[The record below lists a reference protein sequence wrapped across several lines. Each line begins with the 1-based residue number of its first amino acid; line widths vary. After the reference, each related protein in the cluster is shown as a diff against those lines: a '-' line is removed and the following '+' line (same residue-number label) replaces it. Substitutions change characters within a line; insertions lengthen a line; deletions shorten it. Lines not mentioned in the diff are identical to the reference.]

1 MHGAFVASTGNVPAV
16 MRIRVSASEKGK
28 PVVRR
33 GRKAYGPPN
42 KEVAGLSNSSGGA
55 TMLRPQRRVRMQCH
69 ATHGHLR
76 RMALILAAMAIVGL
90 LFASMVLAVLLGGTL
105 PADARQLAK
114 VEAELATVGS
124 WGAVVNDTTASGGK
138 ALRWNKPATTGTL
151 NFPLQLLNGTRTAP
165 EWAYLVPD
173 VG

>member
-1 MHGAFVASTGNVPAV
+1 M
-16 MRIRVSASEKGK
+16 
-28 PVVRR
+28 
-33 GRKAYGPPN
+33 
-42 KEVAGLSNSSGGA
+42 
-55 TMLRPQRRVRMQCH
+55 QRH

-76 RMALILAAMAIVGL
+76 RMALVLAAMAIVGL

-151 NFPLQLLNGTRTAP
+151 NFPLQLLNRTRTAP

>member
-1 MHGAFVASTGNVPAV
+1 

-55 TMLRPQRRVRMQCH
+55 TMLRPQRRVRMQRH

-76 RMALILAAMAIVGL
+76 RIALVLAAMAIVGL